1 MPCTPPHTGSH
12 PRPAAVVSA
21 DPTRSVRQDWEQ
33 RIGHRSER
41 RPVSPAVELPAPT
54 DLLAEPGVGQI
65 TLRWAAVDGAAGYVV
80 SRADQPDGPFLAL
93 DHGGSN
99 VLGVPGPPY
108 ADTDVLAG
116 HRYAYTVA
124 AVTQGG
130 PAGALACGPVVAA
143 PRSGAAEPVYV
154 DVDAARTTGALHRL
168 WAMVGSE
175 RLSQLERGHDQYG
188 NDVGDDVRQ
197 ALAIARDELGVRRVR
212 AHAILHDDLQVFTW
226 DGTRPR
232 FWFDGVDR
240 VFDTLVGLGLQ
251 PVVELSF
258 MPRDLAR
265 DPRSTVFSYQGIT
278 SPPRDWAVW
287 AELNGRLAAHLLD
300 RYGVE
305 EVAQWGFEVW
315 NEPNLEVFWTGTQ
328 AEYFRLYAEAAQ
340 AIKGVDHRLQVGG
353 PATAAAEWLEDF
365 VAFVSGAS
373 LPLDFLS
380 THTYGNVPLDARPT
394 LHRHGLGD
402 VRIWWTEWGIG
413 AGHGDSIHGTAFDAP
428 FLLRGYK
435 AAQGRIDALSHWVVS
450 DHFEELGRPE
460 RLFHN
465 GFGLLTVGNLR
476 KPRFWAQRMASELGD
491 DVLAVQL
498 RGDGAG
504 SLIDAWATRAA
515 DGRIDTLVWNGTP
528 NAAQYRGNSALQRTV
543 GLRISGLGNQAYRA
557 RLARI
562 DDRHSNVAQSWPPD
576 LRWPDAG
583 QWEELRARDRLA
595 EWPLDDFEIHGGSA
609 ELEVQLPMPAVA
621 RLRLEPATAGES
633 TAPDGGGQR

>member
-1 MPCTPPHTGSH
+1 M
-12 PRPAAVVSA
+12 SA
-21 DPTRSVRQDWEQ
+21 DATRNVRRDWER
-33 RIGHRSER
+33 RIGHRSDDQ
-41 RPVSPAVELPAPT
+41 PVSPAVELPAPT
-54 DLLAEPGVGQI
+54 DLSAEPGVGQI
-65 TLRWAAVDGAAGYVV
+65 TLRWAAVDGAAGYLV
-80 SRADQPDGPFLAL
+80 SRADRPDGPLLAL
-93 DHGGSN
+93 DHGGSD

-116 HRYAYTVA
+116 HLYAYSVA

-130 PAGALACGPVVAA
+130 HASGLECGLVLASA
-143 PRSGAAEPVYV
+143 RSGASDPVVV
-154 DVDAARTTGALHRL
+154 DVDAARTTGALHRV

-175 RLSQLERGHDQYG
+175 RLSLLNHGHDQFG
-188 NDVGDDVRQ
+188 NDVGGDVRN
-197 ALAIARDELGVRRVR
+197 ALVIARDELSVRRVR
-212 AHAILHDDLQVFTW
+212 AHAILHDDLQVLTW

-232 FWFDGVDR
+232 FSFDRVDG

-265 DPRSTVFSYQGIT
+265 DPSSTVFSYHGIA

-287 AELNGRLAAHLLD
+287 AELNANLAAHLVE
-300 RYGVE
+300 RYGVD

-340 AIKGVDHRLQVGG
+340 AIKGVDRRLQVGG

-365 VAFVSGAS
+365 VAFVSGAA

-380 THTYGNVPLDARPT
+380 THTYGNVPLDARPI
-394 LHRHGLGD
+394 LRRHGRDD

-413 AGHGDSIHGTAFDAP
+413 ATHSDPLHGTAFDAP

-435 AAQGRIDALSHWVVS
+435 AVQGRVDALAHWVVS
-450 DHFEELGRPE
+450 DHFEELGRPQ

-476 KPRFWAQRMASELGD
+476 KPRFWAQRMAAELGD
-491 DVLAVQL
+491 DVLGVQL
-498 RGDGAG
+498 SGDGAG
-504 SLIDAWATRAA
+504 GLIDAWATRAS
-515 DGRIDTLVWNGTP
+515 DGRVDTLVWNGTP
-528 NAAQYRGNSALQRTV
+528 NAAQYRGNSALRRTV
-543 GLRISGLGNQAYRA
+543 HLRVSGLDNQAYRA

-562 DDRHSNVAQSWPPD
+562 DDRHSNIARSLPAEIH
-576 LRWPDAG
+576 WPDAA
-583 QWEELRARDRLA
+583 QWQELRARDRLA
-595 EWPLDDFEIHGGSA
+595 EWPLDELEIHAGSA
-609 ELEVQLPMPAVA
+609 ELEVELPMPGVI
-621 RLRLEPATAGES
+621 RLRLEPAQSYQRTAGN
-633 TAPDGGGQR
+633 GQR